1 MRWLPAGKRLSVPRL
16 LPAKLTLPLLL
27 FGILMLYRSISL
39 SKRYQEPQDIC
50 ATGVGS
56 ALCTGEFNYQEKSAE
71 FLGAPISPLASA
83 LPVASPQEVVLGASA
98 EEKWIDIDLATQTLR
113 AMEGDNRVMEFKIS
127 SGKWVPT
134 PIGEY
139 RIWIKLRYTKMSG
152 GSKANNTYYYLP
164 NVPYVM
170 YFYKGY
176 GIHGAY
182 WHNNFGHP
190 MSHGCINM
198 SIPDAQRVFDWAT
211 PALPEGKSVI
221 KSTQGDP
228 GTRVVIHGTTPRT

>member
-1 MRWLPAGKRLSVPRL
+1 MRVNTRGSRPAAPRYWPL
-16 LPAKLTLPLLL
+16 KLTCLVLL
-27 FGILMLYRSISL
+27 FGSLLLYRSIST
-39 SKRYQEPQDIC
+39 SKLPPELRNIC
-50 ATGVGS
+50 APAIGS
-56 ALCTGEFNYQEKSAE
+56 VLCTGKFDNQEKSAE
-71 FLGAPISPLASA
+71 FLGEPISPLAGA
-83 LPVASPQEVVLGASA
+83 LPVTSGEEVVLGASSA
-98 EEKWIDIDLATQTLR
+98 EKWIDVDLSTQTLR
-113 AMEGDNRVMEFKIS
+113 AMEGDNPVMEFKIS
-127 SGKWVPT
+127 SGKWALT

-198 SIPDAQRVFDWAT
+198 SIADAQKVFDWAT

-221 KSTQGDP
+221 KSTQSDP
-228 GTRVVIHGTTPRT
+228 GTRVVIRGTTPRT